1 MKKEI
6 VPSYLPAAAVT
17 MQPKNGGEPV
27 TVYRPYESF
36 PLETLEVHAAK
47 DECGAVMQLGFRY
60 HFGVLGAEQDVQKA
74 YGYLKKAAELGAQDA
89 QALLAGYYV
98 TDNGVLPHDPAK
110 CLELLTLAAENGSW
124 KAMEAL
130 TNGYREGGEGFTVDH
145 EKAYEWAAEAERM
158 LRIYW
163 AFYDQPQFVDFRE
176 TQKEIL
182 TSHSRISILLSG
194 YCADGVGTKRDL
206 DAAMKWVDSGEAF
219 VCRITGLAKVPMF
232 QERRAQLEARKQ
244 KDVQREIQRKKNA
257 EKAAKKKKK

>member
-6 VPSYLPAAAVT
+6 VPSYLPAAAVQ
-17 MQPKNGGEPV
+17 MQPKDGAEAV

-36 PLETLEVHAAK
+36 PIEALEAHAAK

-60 HFGVLGAEQDVQKA
+60 HFGLLGAEQDYEKA

-98 TDNGVLPHDPAK
+98 NDTGVLPNDPAK

-130 TNGYREGGEGFTVDH
+130 TNGYREGSGGLPIDH
-145 EKAYEWAAEAERM
+145 EKANQWAVEAERM

-163 AFYDQPQFVDFRE
+163 AFYDQPNFVDFRE

-182 TSHSRISILLSG
+182 MSHSRISILLSG

-206 DAAMKWVDSGEAF
+206 DAAMKWVESGEAF

-232 QERRAQLEARKQ
+232 QERRVQLEARRQ
-244 KDVQREIQRKKNA
+244 KDVQRAKNA

>member
-6 VPSYLPAAAVT
+6 VPSYLPAAAFQ
-17 MQPKNGGEPV
+17 MKPKNGGDPV
-27 TVYRPYESF
+27 TVYRPYEAF
-36 PLETLEVHAAK
+36 PIAELEAHAAK

-60 HFGVLGAEQDVQKA
+60 HFGLLGAEQDYEKA

-98 TDNGVLPHDPAK
+98 NDTGVLPHDAAK
-110 CLELLTLAAENGSW
+110 CLELLTIAAENGSW

-130 TNGYREGGEGFTVDH
+130 TNGYREGSDGFPVDH
-145 EKAYEWAAEAERM
+145 EKAYAWAVEAERM

-163 AFYDQPQFVDFRE
+163 AFYDQKNFVDFRE

-182 TSHSRISILLSG
+182 MSHSRISILLSG

-206 DAAMKWVDSGEAF
+206 DAAMQWVDSGEAF

-232 QERRAQLEARKQ
+232 QERRAQLAARMQ
-244 KDVQREIQRKKNA
+244 KDVQRKKDA